1 MLDGSETASQNGV
14 ALGGPLPLAMRQN
27 TLAIRHCLERKQPLS
42 VPFHRQRTTMSSITS
57 TQGHHN

>member
-27 TLAIRHCLERKQPLS
+27 TLAIRH
-42 VPFHRQRTTMSSITS
+42 
-57 TQGHHN
+57 